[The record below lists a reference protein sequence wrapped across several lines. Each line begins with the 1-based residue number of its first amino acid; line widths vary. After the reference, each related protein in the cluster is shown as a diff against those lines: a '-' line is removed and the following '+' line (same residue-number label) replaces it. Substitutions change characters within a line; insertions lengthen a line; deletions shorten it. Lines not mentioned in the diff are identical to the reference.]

1 MLLPE
6 IEVLGGMGI
15 NDKEHVDQSENI
27 LNYKS
32 HHL

>member
-15 NDKEHVDQSENI
+15 NDKVHVDQSGNI